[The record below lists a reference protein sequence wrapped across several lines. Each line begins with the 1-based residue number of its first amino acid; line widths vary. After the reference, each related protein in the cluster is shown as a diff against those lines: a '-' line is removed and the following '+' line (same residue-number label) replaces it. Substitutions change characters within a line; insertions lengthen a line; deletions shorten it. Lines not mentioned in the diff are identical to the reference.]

1 MNQNEFVQ
9 IITPFKDKLFRLA
22 KRMLVS
28 TEEAEDA
35 TQEVLVRLWNKNSA
49 LEQYNSVE
57 ALAMTMTKNY
67 CLDQLKSKRATNLQI
82 VHNNYQDKQASFET
96 QIEHQ
101 NTLQWAE
108 KLMNDLPEQQRLI
121 LQLREIEEYEFSEIA
136 QVLEMNE
143 TAVRVALSRARK
155 TLREQI
161 EKTHNYGTQVSSTI
175 IGKILSRRN
184 YNSRRKTI
192 KGLFLFKRCGATF
205 GKISIAIWLL

>member
-67 CLDQLKSKRATNLQI
+67 CLDQLKSKRAATLQI
-82 VHNNYQDKQASFET
+82 ANNNY
-96 QIEHQ
+96 
-101 NTLQWAE
+101 
-108 KLMNDLPEQQRLI
+108 
-121 LQLREIEEYEFSEIA
+121 
-136 QVLEMNE
+136 
-143 TAVRVALSRARK
+143 
-155 TLREQI
+155 
-161 EKTHNYGTQVSSTI
+161 
-175 IGKILSRRN
+175 
-184 YNSRRKTI
+184 
-192 KGLFLFKRCGATF
+192 
-205 GKISIAIWLL
+205 